1 MGSRP
6 DYVRKKYGPLK
17 DKTLRHALAHK
28 IHREFPRIGG
38 RRIRGLCADMI
49 LEVVDQHRRVLDSV
63 AHGQVVWM
71 AVRTESPPRQHQR
84 IADAELVPVVLDLST
99 AEDVEARIARQSPK
113 QRLAQKAIRL
123 CHQAYEQG
131 GLLSNCDLAELLH
144 ADDAS
149 IAHVL
154 VEHERE
160 SEKPVPRRAT
170 LHDVGTGVTHK
181 VQICRKR
188 YVEGQEPHEVAKAT
202 YHSLEAVE
210 RYLGQYDRVR
220 HCRIQGLTPAQT
232 AQALACSVALVEQYL
247 VIDRE
252 LEGDGCL

>member
-6 DYVRKKYGPLK
+6 DYVRKKYAPLK
-17 DKTLRHALAHK
+17 DKTLRHALAHQ

-38 RRIRGLCADMI
+38 RRIRGLCAEMI
-49 LEVVDQHRRVLDSV
+49 LEVVEQHRRARDSV

-71 AVRTESPPRQHQR
+71 AVRTEAPPRQHQR

-99 AEDVEARIARQSPK
+99 VEDVEARLGRQSPK

-131 GLLSNCDLAELLH
+131 GLLSNCDLAELLST
-144 ADDAS
+144 DDS
-149 IAHVL
+149 CISRVL

-181 VQICRKR
+181 ALICRKR

-202 YHSLEAVE
+202 YHSLEAVD

-220 HCRIQGLTPAQT
+220 HCRLQGLTASET
-232 AQALACSVALVEQYL
+232 AQALACSVALVEEYL
-247 VIDRE
+247 AIDRE
-252 LEGDGCL
+252 LEGEG